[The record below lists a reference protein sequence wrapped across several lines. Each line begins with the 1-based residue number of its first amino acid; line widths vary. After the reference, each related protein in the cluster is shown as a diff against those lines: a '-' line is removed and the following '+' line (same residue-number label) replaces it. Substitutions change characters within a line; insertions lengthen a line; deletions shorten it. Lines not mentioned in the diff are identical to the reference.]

1 MTEDR
6 FLHLGNLLCQDRE
19 EAAGVWTLATRRVHR
34 PPAEREE
41 PKPTAATFSR
51 FPAQDMRL
59 VLKLGFWWKEETW
72 VGGVVQG
79 RPWKPRSQGAHSVA
93 ELSRAVGAHT

>member
-1 MTEDR
+1 
-6 FLHLGNLLCQDRE
+6 
-19 EAAGVWTLATRRVHR
+19 
-34 PPAEREE
+34 
-41 PKPTAATFSR
+41 
-51 FPAQDMRL
+51 MRL